1 MTARPTRLAGGQR
14 RGSCYIGFMQH
25 QSPPHL
31 TLTPSL
37 LIRAYAAGVFPMAE
51 QRDSDEVFW
60 VEPRRRGILPLEGLH
75 VPRSLAKTVRQ
86 DRFRVTVDTCFR
98 EVMKACA
105 APKPG
110 REQTW
115 INEGILD
122 AYTALHERGFAHS
135 VEAWQGGKLVG
146 GLYGVSLGTAFFGES
161 MFSRATDASKVA
173 LVHLAARLK
182 IGGYTLLDTQF
193 LTAHLA
199 QFGTIEITRNEY
211 RQRLRTALEA
221 EADFFAIDTVAAA
234 RADTALPAE
243 TALPGALPQAGYS
256 PSSPEEEAGAR
267 GAPEAAV
274 VSAPLSGKLI
284 LQLLSETL

>member
-1 MTARPTRLAGGQR
+1 
-14 RGSCYIGFMQH
+14 MQH
-25 QSPPHL
+25 QPPPHL

-60 VEPRRRGILPLEGLH
+60 VEPRRRGILPLDSIH

-86 DRFRVTVDTCFR
+86 DRYVVTVNQCFR
-98 EVMKACA
+98 QVMIACA
-105 APKPG
+105 EPKPG

-115 INEGILD
+115 INEGILN
-122 AYTALHERGFAHS
+122 AYTALHEKGFAHS
-135 VEAWQGGKLVG
+135 VETWHEGRLVG

-161 MFSRATDASKVA
+161 MFSRATDGSKVA
-173 LVHLAARLK
+173 LIHLVARLK
-182 IGGYTLLDTQF
+182 AGGFTLLDTQF

-199 QFGTIEITRNEY
+199 QFGTIEISRNDY
-211 RQRLRTALEA
+211 RLLLRTALEK
-221 EADFFAIDTVAAA
+221 EGDFFAIDALAAQA
-234 RADTALPAE
+234 AGTGAAEDGTAADTALGQSPSGAATPA
-243 TALPGALPQAGYS
+243 APQQSCYS
-256 PSSPEEEAGAR
+256 PSSGSEGAGV
-267 GAPEAAV
+267 GAGREPSAT

>member
-1 MTARPTRLAGGQR
+1 
-14 RGSCYIGFMQH
+14 MQH
-25 QSPPHL
+25 QQPPHL
-31 TLTPSL
+31 VLTPAL

-60 VEPRRRGILPLEGLH
+60 VEPRRRGILPLDGLH

-86 DRFRVTVDTCFR
+86 DRYTVTVDRCFR
-98 EVMKACA
+98 EVMQACA
-105 APKPG
+105 EPKPG

-122 AYTALHERGFAHS
+122 AYTALHEKGFAHS
-135 VEAWQGGKLVG
+135 VETWHEGKLVG

-173 LVHLAARLK
+173 LVHLVARLK
-182 IGGYTLLDTQF
+182 VGGYTLLDTQF

-221 EADFFAIDTVAAA
+221 EADFFAIEAE
-234 RADTALPAE
+234 ADFFAMEEAVRTPSDALRQDRYSFPCA
-243 TALPGALPQAGYS
+243 PS
-256 PSSPEEEAGAR
+256 PSAEGAGER
-267 GAPEAAV
+267 GASETTV

>member
-1 MTARPTRLAGGQR
+1 
-14 RGSCYIGFMQH
+14 MQH
-25 QSPPHL
+25 QPPPHL

-60 VEPRRRGILPLEGLH
+60 VEPRRRGILPLDGIH

-86 DRFRVTVDTCFR
+86 DRYVVTVNQCFR
-98 EVMKACA
+98 QVMIACA
-105 APKPG
+105 EPKPG

-115 INEGILD
+115 INEGILN
-122 AYTALHERGFAHS
+122 AYTALHEKGFAHS
-135 VEAWQGGKLVG
+135 VETWHEGRLVG

-173 LVHLAARLK
+173 LIHLVARLK
-182 IGGYTLLDTQF
+182 AGGFTLLDTQF

-199 QFGTIEITRNEY
+199 QFGTIEISRNDY
-211 RQRLRTALEA
+211 RQLLRTALEK
-221 EADFFAIDTVAAA
+221 EGDFFAIDALAAQA
-234 RADTALPAE
+234 AGVGAATPA
-243 TALPGALPQAGYS
+243 APQQACYS
-256 PSSPEEEAGAR
+256 PSSGSEGAGV
-267 GAPEAAV
+267 GAGREPSAT